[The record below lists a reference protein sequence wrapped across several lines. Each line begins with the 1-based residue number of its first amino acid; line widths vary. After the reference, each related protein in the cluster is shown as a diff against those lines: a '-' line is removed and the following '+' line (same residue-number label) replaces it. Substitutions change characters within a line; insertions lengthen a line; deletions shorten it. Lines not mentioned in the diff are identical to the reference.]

1 MLSLELNEKRR
12 EIAMKR
18 PYKPSL
24 NQIIHQENGVTLVE
38 ILVAIVLL
46 SIIVTTFLSFF
57 IQAAKANNMTEHVTE
72 ATFMAQEEMELLVH
86 LADNNEL
93 VAFEPK
99 ETSEEPFTIKKVST
113 KEGNLLQV
121 IVIVSESKEGGKIL
135 AQMENWLPIKKT
147 EE

>member
-1 MLSLELNEKRR
+1 MLCLELNEKRR

-18 PYKPSL
+18 LYKPSL
-24 NQIIHQENGVTLVE
+24 KQIIHQENGVTLVE

-99 ETSEEPFTIKKVST
+99 ETSEEPFIIKKVST

-121 IVIVSESKEGGKIL
+121 IVTVSESKEGGKIL